1 MDNKKEEIR
10 QAYYYT
16 DIEPTL
22 ENLHEIIK
30 ICEIFI
36 KEGGD
41 RLMCAMDM
49 RKWDLDEIERLAV
62 YIVQSRQKMETELN
76 RLRKYQY
83 DFNDM
88 FATDHNDYY
97 NSHIEE
103 EKKKSPIR
111 KLYNHLING
120 YFKKH
125 VISKYRKIYCVAQ
138 SCYDYAKDYLKINPD
153 QLELLPLGFDAYLI
167 EQKDKAFS

>member
-22 ENLHEIIK
+22 ENLHEIIR

-88 FATDHNDYY
+88 FGNTRDWYLFQK
-97 NSHIEE
+97 IEGRGLGL
-103 EKKKSPIR
+103 S
-111 KLYNHLING
+111 
-120 YFKKH
+120 
-125 VISKYRKIYCVAQ
+125 
-138 SCYDYAKDYLKINPD
+138 
-153 QLELLPLGFDAYLI
+153 LLFRLG
-167 EQKDKAFS
+167 